1 MIEIINQK
9 ISPDLLVSLCENSFK
24 TMVKFVV
31 DIKQNRIAVGGDLHA
46 DGESLLLKTGSDQD
60 NLWGANL
67 YPYKKGENR
76 LEYTSLIN
84 IRPRQENNSMQ
95 IENPELQ
102 ATVKSLAETLLL
114 GANEDLA

>member
-1 MIEIINQK
+1 
-9 ISPDLLVSLCENSFK
+9 
-24 TMVKFVV
+24 
-31 DIKQNRIAVGGDLHA
+31 
-46 DGESLLLKTGSDQD
+46 
-60 NLWGANL
+60 
-67 YPYKKGENR
+67 
-76 LEYTSLIN
+76 LIN